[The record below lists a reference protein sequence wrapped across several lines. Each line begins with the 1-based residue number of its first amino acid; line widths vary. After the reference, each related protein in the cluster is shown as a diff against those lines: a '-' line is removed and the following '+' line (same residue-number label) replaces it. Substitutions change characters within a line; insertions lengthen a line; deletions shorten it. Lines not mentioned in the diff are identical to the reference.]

1 MVQRY
6 KKPVAVYESLHH
18 FFLLQ
23 VPLFHP
29 SPHADA
35 STHPVTQT
43 ALLSD
48 ALTVAAVAVV
58 AVLQF
63 SKSLSCTLKYFDIY
77 IYIFIYI

>member
-63 SKSLSCTLKYFDIY
+63 SKSLSCTLKYFY
-77 IYIFIYI
+77 I